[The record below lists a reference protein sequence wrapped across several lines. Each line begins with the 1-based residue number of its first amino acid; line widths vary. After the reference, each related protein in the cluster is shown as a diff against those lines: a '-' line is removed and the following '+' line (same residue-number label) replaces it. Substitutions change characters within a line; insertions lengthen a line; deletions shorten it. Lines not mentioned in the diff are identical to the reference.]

1 MSAAYRILRIS
12 ISMVNIAIIVMIILA
27 AWPFVTGDFGVDV
40 PTKDDVAWSYSDG
53 NITVSAP
60 IGIRNGGFYDVN
72 DVVVKM
78 SVESETHYSIV
89 NSTNNWGTIS
99 AGSHVTRSVVFTV
112 DLKKLLADGSTY
124 MIFHPD
130 SFVVDVEISAKYLLG
145 LIIFTADYQVVY
157 PWDGLILGMGFRTPA
172 LYNDTGT
179 YGIQIPYWLDTNRLL
194 VGLGGDFAVSLKN
207 GTGINIANTSQHV
220 SLGTNYSSNLSLN
233 MNPMAAFDLLMNN
246 QTLTATIT
254 VKLGPTFEITTVRQ
268 IQWVAPMHW

>member
-1 MSAAYRILRIS
+1 MSTAYRILRIS
-12 ISMVNIAIIVMIILA
+12 ISMINIAIMVMIILA
-27 AWPFVTGDFGVDV
+27 AWPFVTGDFGVDI
-40 PTKDDVAWSYSDG
+40 PSQNDVDWSYSDG

-60 IGIRNGGFYDVN
+60 IGIRNGGFYDIN

-78 SVESETHYSIV
+78 SVQNETHYSIV
-89 NSTNNWGTIS
+89 NSINDWGTIS
-99 AGSHVTRSVVFTV
+99 AGSHVNRSVVFTV

-157 PWDGLILGMGFRTPA
+157 PWEGLILGMGFGTPS
-172 LYNDTGT
+172 LYNHTGT
-179 YGIQIPYWLDTNRLL
+179 YGVQVPYYLNTNHLL
-194 VGLGGDFAVSLKN
+194 AGFGGDFAVSLKN
-207 GTGINIANTSQHV
+207 GAGTSIANTSQHV
-220 SLGTNYSSNLSLN
+220 SLGMNYSSTFALNTNLS
-233 MNPMAAFDLLMNN
+233 AAFDLLMNN

-254 VKLGPTFEITTVRQ
+254 VKLGPTFQITTVRQ

>member
-1 MSAAYRILRIS
+1 MSTTYQTLRIS
-12 ISMVNIAIIVMIILA
+12 ISMINIAIMVMIILA

-40 PTKDDVAWSYSDG
+40 PTQNDVAWSYSDG
-53 NITVSAP
+53 NITISAP

-78 SVESETHYSIV
+78 SVENETHYLII
-89 NSTNNWGTIS
+89 NSTNDWGTIS
-99 AGSHVTRSVVFTV
+99 AGSHVSRSVVFTV

-157 PWDGLILGMGFRTPA
+157 PWEGLILGMGFGTPS
-172 LYNDTGT
+172 LYNHTGT
-179 YGIQIPYWLDTNRLL
+179 YGAEVPYYLNTNHLL
-194 VGLGGDFAVSLKN
+194 AGFGGDFAVSLRN
-207 GTGINIANTSQHV
+207 GTGINVANTTQHV
-220 SLGTNYSSNLSLN
+220 NFGTNYSGNLSLN
-233 MNPMAAFDLLMNN
+233 TNLLAAYDLLMNN

-254 VKLGPTFEITTVRQ
+254 VKLGPTFQITTVRQ

>member
-60 IGIRNGGFYDVN
+60 IGIRNGGFYDIN
-72 DVVVKM
+72 DVNVTM
-78 SVESETHYSIV
+78 SVKNETHYSIV
-89 NSTNNWGTIS
+89 NSYNYWGTIS

-112 DLKKLLADGSTY
+112 DLKKLLADGSSY

-130 SFVVDVEISAKYLLG
+130 SFVVDVEINAKYLLG
-145 LIIFTADYQVVY
+145 LIQFTADYQVVY
-157 PWDGLILGMGFRTPA
+157 RWDGLILGMGFQAPS

-179 YGIQIPYWLDTNRLL
+179 FGIKIPYWLNTSRLL
-194 VGLGGDFAVSLKN
+194 VGLGGDYSVSLKN
-207 GTGINIANTSQHV
+207 GIGMNIANTSQHV
-220 SLGTNYSSNLSLN
+220 DLGKNYSSNLSLSLN
-233 MNPMAAFDLLMNN
+233 SLAAYDLLMNN
-246 QTLTATIT
+246 QTLTATVT
-254 VKLGPTFEITTVRQ
+254 VKFGPTFQVTTVRQ